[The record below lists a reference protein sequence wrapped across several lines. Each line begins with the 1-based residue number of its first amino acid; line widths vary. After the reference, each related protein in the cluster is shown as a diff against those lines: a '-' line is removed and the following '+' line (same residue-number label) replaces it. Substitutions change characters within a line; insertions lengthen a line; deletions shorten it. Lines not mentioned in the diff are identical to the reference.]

1 MQFKQG
7 TRVYTSD
14 GQDAGSIDR
23 VVLNSNTKEV
33 THIVVRKGFLFTE
46 DKIVP
51 LNLIASAD
59 DVRVVLQR
67 DAGKLDD
74 LPPFEETHYVPLD
87 ETEVN
92 TTAYPTGMASPLYWY
107 PPMGGW
113 MGYAG
118 YRYGYSYPPPY
129 PTETEQNIPEGTVA
143 LKEGAE
149 VVSADNQHVG
159 TLKRIFTESQDN
171 RATHFLLS
179 DGFLFKEK
187 KIVLVSWIRKIQK
200 DKVYLG
206 VGAAVINRLREYQE
220 Q

>member
-1 MQFKQG
+1 MEFKQG
-7 TRVYTSD
+7 TSVYTSHGED
-14 GQDAGSIDR
+14 VGGVDR
-23 VVLNSNTKEV
+23 VVLNPNTKQI
-33 THIVVRKGFLFTE
+33 THIVVRKGVLFPE

-51 LNLIASAD
+51 LSLIASAD
-59 DVRVVLQR
+59 EDRVVLRR
-67 DAGKLDD
+67 DAGELND

-118 YRYGYSYPPPY
+118 YRYGYAYPPPY

-143 LKEGAE
+143 LKEGAK

-159 TLKRIFTESQDN
+159 NLKRIFTEAQHN

-187 KIVLVSWIRKIQK
+187 KLVPVNWIREIQE
-200 DKVYLG
+200 DTIHLG
-206 VGAAVINRLREYQE
+206 VGAAIVDRLREYQE
-220 Q
+220 